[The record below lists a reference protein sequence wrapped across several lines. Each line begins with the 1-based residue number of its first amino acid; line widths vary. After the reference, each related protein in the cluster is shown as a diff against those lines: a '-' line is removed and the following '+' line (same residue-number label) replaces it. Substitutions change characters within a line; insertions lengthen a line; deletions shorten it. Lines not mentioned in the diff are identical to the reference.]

1 MSEEERVRGILQKA
15 NEANNTVNELVFDN
29 DSRTFRPSSPFA
41 DPDLVI
47 PAKETDGDLFVN

>member
-1 MSEEERVRGILQKA
+1 MSEEERTRRIFQIEGD
-15 NEANNTVNELVFDN
+15 ANNQVNELVFDN

-47 PAKETDGDLFVN
+47 PAKGTDGDLFVN